1 MLSSGGPLQRRVHL
15 IDEMAHVLV
24 LPTLPALVHGL
35 GEGEL
40 SIRIGEPERAA
51 GAEVAE
57 GARVRPEG
65 ALPHGELE
73 SEPEARR
80 PLEDEILPAL
90 LPTCRQAATS
100 TVA

>member
-1 MLSSGGPLQRRVHL
+1 
-15 IDEMAHVLV
+15 MAHVLV
-24 LPTLPALVHGL
+24 LPALPALVHGV
-35 GEGEL
+35 GEGDV
-40 SIRIGEPERAA
+40 SIGIGEPERAA

-80 PLEDEILPAL
+80 PLEDEILPVHLLGNRHLDVRRIGRTL